1 MHLCIHIHVYV
12 FLSRTHEDKQDANL
26 YVYPHTFI
34 CIHMCIYIH
43 LYVYIS
49 RTHEDKQEV
58 VHHLS
63 FQLRIYS
70 YPAASAQMLP
80 PAKQLQLPP
89 ALPQPSAG
97 LRRKGG
103 PQERR
108 LPPPRRATHC
118 NTLQHTATHCNTLQ
132 HTATHCNTL
141 HHTATHCNTLQH
153 SAICPAAPVD
163 LPQMYV
169 PPPRLAPWILVPKLP
184 HYMHFTTCTLLHALD
199 ALPQESNVPPP
210 RRVRSLPVL
219 KLCTLAVRIAM
230 SVNCASLASARSEL
244 GTSQPRSPSSRRPA
258 AMNESNTS
266 TSAPEKQSKNPPPE
280 VVLSAD
286 HHTRTIRHFA
296 GFSRFVET

>member
-132 HTATHCNTL
+132 HTATHCITL
-141 HHTATHCNTLQH
+141 QHTAIHCNTLQYALQH
-153 SAICPAAPVD
+153 PLISRKCMCLLQD
-163 LPQMYV
+163 L
-169 PPPRLAPWILVPKLP
+169 RLGSSSRNCL
-184 HYMHFTTCTLLHALD
+184 TTCTLLHALYYMH
-199 ALPQESNVPPP
+199 LTHCH
-210 RRVRSLPVL
+210 
-219 KLCTLAVRIAM
+219 KKAM
-230 SVNCASLASARSEL
+230 CLLQDVSVVC
-244 GTSQPRSPSSRRPA
+244 
-258 AMNESNTS
+258 
-266 TSAPEKQSKNPPPE
+266 
-280 VVLSAD
+280 LS
-286 HHTRTIRHFA
+286 
-296 GFSRFVET
+296 